1 MHISVQNNTIMQ
13 KNNYHKIIITITILL
28 CTAISAK
35 AQSNP
40 INIGTSLSDTI
51 AVMKHLEKRKS
62 EFIGKPLAI
71 FLKEYERY
79 LPIRFMAS
87 AETSPWIHPEGKC
100 FVEAIIICFRD
111 YDFLMKTIKDKE
123 GSFVLRIEFMNPRV
137 EYSTFWDQFPET
149 MTDQEK
155 ANLIED
161 KYKIKDISSYLFI
174 Y

>member
-1 MHISVQNNTIMQ
+1 MKS
-13 KNNYHKIIITITILL
+13 IIIVAILL
-28 CTAISAK
+28 CIAISTK

-51 AVMKHLEKRKS
+51 AVMQHLEKRKS

-87 AETSPWIHPEGKC
+87 GETSPWIHPEGKC
-100 FVEAIIICFRD
+100 FVKEITICSRD
-111 YDFLMKTIKDKE
+111 YDFIMKTIKDKE
-123 GSFVLRIEFMNPRV
+123 GSFVLNIEFMNPRV

-155 ANLIED
+155 ANLIGD
-161 KYKIKDISSYLFI
+161 KYKVKDISSFLFI